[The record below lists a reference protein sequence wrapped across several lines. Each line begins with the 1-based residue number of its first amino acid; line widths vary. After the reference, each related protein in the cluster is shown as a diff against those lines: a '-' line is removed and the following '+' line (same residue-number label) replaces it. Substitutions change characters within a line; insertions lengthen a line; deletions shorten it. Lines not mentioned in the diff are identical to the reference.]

1 MTCHTPHPRPRL
13 LSITWPIFSEH
24 LLHASVGILF
34 VWLTARISDSTAA
47 AFGLS
52 NQIMTFFVILFRLV
66 GIGASVVITQYL
78 GAGDRAGA
86 ERIARASLAAGLSL
100 GMFSAIV
107 IWLGADA
114 LLALLKLPDDLRP
127 EARPYLLLLGAALI
141 FDSLNSTMAS
151 VLRAYTFTR
160 ATLLLIVTMYAS
172 SLVIGLPFMYGSF
185 GLPRLGLVG
194 IGIGFVASRI
204 IAQIL
209 YHWLWQRRLHIRPH
223 VEDWWKI
230 RVAALKEMMHIGLPG
245 AGENI
250 AYRISFTAN
259 LAIVAGFGA
268 TALATHTYI
277 LQISYFVLLCGLAIG
292 FGTEIVVGHQIGAGQ
307 LHDANRLVRK
317 ALRFGLTGAFCV
329 AGIVALC
336 GKTILG
342 AFSSDPAIVSGG
354 ATILCILVLLEPGRT
369 FNLVVINALRATGD
383 ARFPVVFGVFSMFF
397 VAVGLAWLLGIHF
410 GLGLVGVWLGFAAD
424 EWVRGI
430 AMYIRWRRHA
440 WVPHARRT
448 RRRIIKQR
456 VETFPEPAE
465 AT

>member
-24 LLHASVGILF
+24 LLHASVGMLF
-34 VWLTARISDSTAA
+34 VWLTAQISDSTAA

-52 NQIMTFFVILFRLV
+52 NQIMTFFIILFRLV
-66 GIGASVVITQYL
+66 GVGASVVITQYL
-78 GAGDRAGA
+78 GGGDREGA
-86 ERIARASLAAGLSL
+86 ERIARASLAAGLLL
-100 GMFSAIV
+100 GVISAAV
-107 IWLGADA
+107 IWLGADS
-114 LLALLKLPDDLRP
+114 LLALLKLPEDLRP
-127 EARPYLLLLGAALI
+127 EAKPYLLLLGAALI
-141 FDSLNSTMAS
+141 FDSLNATMAS
-151 VLRAYTFTR
+151 VLRANTFTR
-160 ATLLLIVTMYAS
+160 DTLLLIVAMYIS
-172 SLVIGLPFMYGSF
+172 SLVIGLPFMYGWF
-185 GLPRLGLVG
+185 GFPNLGLVG
-194 IGIGFVASRI
+194 IGIGFVASRA
-204 IAQIL
+204 IAQVL
-209 YHWLWQRRLHIRPH
+209 YLWLWRRRLGIRPH
-223 VEDWWKI
+223 IEDWWKI
-230 RVAALKEMMHIGLPG
+230 RIESLREMMHIGLPG

-250 AYRISFTAN
+250 AYRLSFTAN

-292 FGTEIVVGHQIGAGQ
+292 FGTEIVVGHLIGAGQ

-317 ALRFGLTGAFCV
+317 SLRFGIAGAFCV

-336 GKTILG
+336 GKSILG
-342 AFSSDPAIVSGG
+342 AFSSDPQVILGG
-354 ATILCILVLLEPGRT
+354 AKILLILVLLEPGRT

-383 ARFPVVFGVFSMFF
+383 ARFPVMFGVFSMFF
-397 VAVGLAWLLGIHF
+397 VSVGLAWLLGVHF
-410 GLGLVGVWLGFAAD
+410 GLGLIGVWLGFASD

-430 AMYIRWRRHA
+430 AMYVRWQRKA
-440 WVPHARRT
+440 WVPHARKT